1 MKKVKI
7 LEKEYEVVEDCGECI
22 DIQEIEYLFTSY
34 FESYDYI
41 CGDYSY
47 DKLRLKGFNDKTNKN
62 VNKINDI
69 ENYKKYLEEF
79 CGYKAKHFLIKKVNK
94 DLK

>member
-1 MKKVKI
+1 MLRNYDETRTKDAEI
-7 LEKEYEVVEDCGECI
+7 LNQIGKSFNSNEFI
-22 DIQEIEYLFTSY
+22 DKSISLYKFI
-34 FESYDYI
+34 
-41 CGDYSY
+41 
-47 DKLRLKGFNDKTNKN
+47 

>member
-1 MKKVKI
+1 MKSIKI
-7 LEKEYEVVEDCGECI
+7 NDIEYEVIENIGDCINKE
-22 DIQEIEYLFTSY
+22 EIEYLYTSY
-34 FESYDYI
+34 FDNYDYI

>member
-7 LEKEYEVVEDCGECI
+7 FEKEYEVVEDCGECI

-47 DKLRLKGFNDKTNKN
+47 DKLRLKGFNDKSNKN
-62 VNKINDI
+62 FNKINDI
-69 ENYKKYLEEF
+69 KGYNKYIEEL
-79 CGYKAKHFLIKKVNK
+79 CSYKAKHFLLKKINK
-94 DLK
+94 

>member
-1 MKKVKI
+1 MKSIKI
-7 LEKEYEVVEDCGECI
+7 NDTEYEVIENIGDCINKE
-22 DIQEIEYLFTSY
+22 EIEYLYTSY
-34 FESYDYI
+34 FDNYDYI